1 MERRSW
7 GGRAGTL
14 TQLRKPNRGQRGQ
27 VDTERLPA
35 DQAVCTR
42 STAAPRQAGS
52 GPRCRSWDSRGGCA
66 LQGSGGSARSHA
78 HRHNVWLCSQ
88 GGWGSSPNTLD
99 LGPRCSLQTA
109 AAQRG
114 SETLSAFCPY
124 HQRQRGCQGS
134 TAAARRAAA
143 PALGCVSRSHHLLPN
158 CPGREVLSPVLSTL
172 RGPQEHSCRAHT
184 QPAAGCPHPE
194 RCGGPGGLAQLCC
207 QPASPVPGGVMG
219 TAAELQHPGAAGTV
233 WAHRPGPGQHHRA
246 PSRGTPQPAPAGSAP
261 APCGSFSGCIWLLQV
276 AAAPWGHGESGTSQD

>member
-78 HRHNVWLCSQ
+78 HRHNVWLCSRGCGDPAQ
-88 GGWGSSPNTLD
+88 TPLTLARGAACKQQQHSAALRLYLPSALIINGSE
-99 LGPRCSLQTA
+99 A
-109 AAQRG
+109 AKAAQ
-114 SETLSAFCPY
+114 L
-124 HQRQRGCQGS
+124 Q
-134 TAAARRAAA
+134 
-143 PALGCVSRSHHLLPN
+143 PAVLLP
-158 CPGREVLSPVLSTL
+158 LLW
-172 RGPQEHSCRAHT
+172 
-184 QPAAGCPHPE
+184 AA
-194 RCGGPGGLAQLCC
+194 
-207 QPASPVPGGVMG
+207 
-219 TAAELQHPGAAGTV
+219 
-233 WAHRPGPGQHHRA
+233 
-246 PSRGTPQPAPAGSAP
+246 
-261 APCGSFSGCIWLLQV
+261 
-276 AAAPWGHGESGTSQD
+276 